1 MIKIRNARFLKGATR
16 PDHWPP
22 PDAPEVA
29 FVGRSNV
36 GKSSLLNV
44 LMQRHKLVKV
54 SNTPGR
60 TREINFFVADILP
73 PPPAPPRDVVMV
85 DLPGYGYAKVPEDMR
100 RQWGPMI
107 EAYLRERANLCAV
120 ALLLDIRR
128 DPGDEEHMLLDFFQ
142 GSMRPIIPVTTKCD
156 KISRSRAIDRQRE
169 IALSLGM
176 DHRKL
181 IAFSALNKTGA
192 DALWGRILCHLPA
205 PAPPDTADP
214 APATNA
220 PETP

>member
-1 MIKIRNARFLKGATR
+1 MIKLRNARFLKGATR
-16 PDHWPP
+16 PEHWPP
-22 PDAPEVA
+22 PDLPEVA

-73 PPPAPPRDVVMV
+73 PPPAAARDVVFV

-107 EAYLRERANLCAV
+107 ESYLRDRVNLCAV

-142 GSMRPIIPVTTKCD
+142 ASMRPLIPVATKCD
-156 KISRSRAIDRQRE
+156 KMSRSRATDRIRE

-176 DHRKL
+176 DARRVVP
-181 IAFSALNKTGA
+181 FSSLNKTGA
-192 DALWGRILCHLPA
+192 DTLWARIMTHLP
-205 PAPPDTADP
+205 PPTDP
-214 APATNA
+214 AAAAEPLNPPEAA
-220 PETP
+220 P